1 MNSLKASTY
10 LRNQTK
16 INEMQR
22 QDKLSTCKK
31 WWRKCILH
39 SNGPLNLFSIC
50 WGLTLRGNFFSVEF
64 EIVGKQVV
72 VVVMMVELQDL
83 SPWNHHIM
91 FAQYPKANAYDISR
105 FCNWK
110 TNKNLFIF
118 IVLDDYSHF
127 IWHTWHN
134 RPIGQFFSFLRD
146 RVNTHNI

>member
-1 MNSLKASTY
+1 
-10 LRNQTK
+10 
-16 INEMQR
+16 MQR